1 MRMERALAL
10 LLLGSLEFTTLFVQP
25 VVAVQA
31 SRSASGRDLEYETS
45 R

>member
-31 SRSASGRDLEYETS
+31 SRSASGRDLEYETF